1 MNGGKLRTEQQEI
14 ELREAFENFLATRAK
29 RGGEIRAK

>member
-1 MNGGKLRTEQQEI
+1 MNGGKLRTQLQEI
-14 ELREAFENFLATRAK
+14 ELREAFETSLATRE